1 MNNQLQQQ
9 KEILERQLKEGYHA
23 NVELSKECQRLKNE
37 QKDVYQCLSRHRSN
51 EDSMNFAIKEL
62 TNEIH

>member
-1 MNNQLQQQ
+1 MQ
-9 KEILERQLKEGYHA
+9 KSILERQLKEGYHV

-37 QKDVYQCLSRHRSN
+37 LKDVYQLLSRHRSN
-51 EDSMNFAIKEL
+51 EDSINFAIKEL